1 MLTRLRNRA
10 HGQEGF
16 TLIELLVVI
25 LIIGILAAVAIPAF
39 LGQKSKAS
47 DANVKSDI
55 NTAQNA
61 EETYATSSAGNG
73 YVAATP
79 TSNAALT
86 AVEPVLT
93 NAFKAGTPN
102 ENMHHRHLGQQL
114 HDYGS
119 GPQRR
124 DVHAG
129 SRFGWLADP
138 HLQRPHGRRERWRLQ
153 PQQRHQRR
161 RHLVGQS
168 SSHVSHV
175 VGAVPP
181 GVTPPSHPAGPA
193 SPPPFFSG
201 TSQCPPSPSISRLR
215 PSADCASARS

>member
-1 MLTRLRNRA
+1 MLTRLRHRA

-73 YVAATP
+73 YTASSTQ
-79 TSNAALT
+79 LT

-93 NAFKAGTPN
+93 NAFATP
-102 ENMHHRHLGQQL
+102 ENMVLSAVTTNGYTITASDPSGVSFSLIRGTTGALSRTCTVSAGQNPGGCNL
-114 HDYGS
+114 S
-119 GPQRR
+119 G
-124 DVHAG
+124 
-129 SRFGWLADP
+129 
-138 HLQRPHGRRERWRLQ
+138 
-153 PQQRHQRR
+153 
-161 RHLVGQS
+161 
-168 SSHVSHV
+168 
-175 VGAVPP
+175 GAV
-181 GVTPPSHPAGPA
+181 T
-193 SPPPFFSG
+193 G
-201 TSQCPPSPSISRLR
+201 TGTW
-215 PSADCASARS
+215 